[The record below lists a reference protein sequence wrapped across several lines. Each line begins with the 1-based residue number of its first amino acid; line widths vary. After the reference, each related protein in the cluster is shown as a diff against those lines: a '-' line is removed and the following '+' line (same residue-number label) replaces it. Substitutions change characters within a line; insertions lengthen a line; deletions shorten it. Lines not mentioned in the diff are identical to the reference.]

1 MMNSMKS
8 LEEIF
13 EDLNFTDKEKDGFN
27 EAVQVA
33 KNYMRNG
40 DVDMAKEFQFIVE
53 RVASD
58 EI

>member
-1 MMNSMKS
+1 MSSMKK
-8 LEEIF
+8 LEDIF
-13 EDLNFTDKEKDGFN
+13 EELDFTEREKDGFD

-40 DVDMAKEFQFIVE
+40 DIDMEKQFQAIVE

>member
-1 MMNSMKS
+1 MNSMKN
-8 LEEIF
+8 LDDIF
-13 EDLNFTDKEKDGFN
+13 EGLNFTDKEKDGFN

-40 DVDMAKEFQFIVE
+40 DVDMEKQFQSIVE
-53 RVASD
+53 RVATD

>member
-1 MMNSMKS
+1 MNSMKS
-8 LEEIF
+8 LENIF
-13 EDLNFTDKEKDGFN
+13 EELNFTEKEKAGFN

-40 DVDMAKEFQFIVE
+40 DVDMEKQFQDIVE
-53 RVASD
+53 KVTKN